1 MKMRKISII
10 LCLLLSAALAVA
22 VFKIVQTVT
31 IQQKEKD
38 DFEVLVKQV
47 EIVKPDKELP
57 TEPTET
63 TPAPTQ
69 TVRNI
74 QPVLEQNKE
83 CIGWLFIDGANINYP
98 VMHTPDNPQKY
109 LRKNFNGLYS
119 QSGVPF
125 LDGRCNLTDGNLIV
139 YGHNM
144 KNGTMFS
151 NLKKYFDTAF
161 RNAHNRI
168 EFETADGVFLFEIT
182 DVIKTDIRNE
192 WYDKLNSEDGR
203 SLVLSTCYGSEK
215 SGRLLVIAKEVK
227 T

>member
-38 DFEVLVKQV
+38 DFEVLVKQI
-47 EIVKPDKELP
+47 EIVNPDKELP
-57 TEPTET
+57 IEPTET
-63 TPAPTQ
+63 TPAPMQ

-74 QPVLEQNKE
+74 RPVLEQNKE
-83 CIGWLFIDGANINYP
+83 CIGWLFIDGTNINYP

-109 LRKNFNGLYS
+109 LRKNFNGQYS

-151 NLKKYFDTAF
+151 DLKKYLDTAF
-161 RNAHNRI
+161 RNAHKEI

-192 WYDKLNSEDGR
+192 WYDKLNSEGGR
-203 SLVLSTCYGSEK
+203 NLVLSTCYGSAK
-215 SGRLLVIAKEVK
+215 SGRLLIIAKEVK